1 MATRLKADTLTFQNS
16 LPKPKQTSK
25 RNDRRGASKS
35 RPASPKNREGDA
47 AWDQAALWYDALVGM
62 RGSEYQQS
70 LILPG
75 ALSLL
80 QLQKKEKAL
89 DVACGQGVFC
99 RYLHEKGFKA
109 EGLDVSSAL
118 IEAARRRSPKALS
131 FHHADAADPKAL
143 EGATFDA
150 VSCLLAVQ
158 NIEHLVPVL
167 KNVRR
172 WLKPSGRFV
181 MVVTHPCFRIPRQS
195 HWEYDEGKKIQ
206 YRRVD
211 LYATETEIPIV
222 TPPKR
227 GARGHTTTYHRPLQV
242 YFEAL
247 ASAGLAVDRLEEWT
261 SGKTSEPGKRAK
273 AENRAR
279 QEFPLFLAL
288 RAIPVN
294 NKAE

>member
-1 MATRLKADTLTFQNS
+1 MPNIK
-16 LPKPKQTSK
+16 KTSK
-25 RNDRRGASKS
+25 RKDHRKPAAQKS
-35 RPASPKNREGDA
+35 GSLSNKVREGDA
-47 AWDQAALWYDALVGM
+47 AWDQAARWYDALVGM
-62 RGSEYQQS
+62 QGSEYQQS

-80 QLQKKEKAL
+80 ELKKSEKAL

-99 RYLHEKGFKA
+99 RYLHDKGHKV

-118 IEAARRRSPKALS
+118 IEAARRRSPKSIL
-131 FHHADAADPKAL
+131 FHHADAGDPEAL
-143 EGATFDA
+143 KGATFDA

-158 NIEHLVPVL
+158 NIEHLVPML
-167 KNVRR
+167 NNVRR

-181 MVVTHPCFRIPRQS
+181 MVATHPCFRIPRQS
-195 HWEYDEGKKIQ
+195 HWEYDETKKTQ

-211 LYATETEIPIV
+211 LYASETEIPIV
-222 TPPKR
+222 TPPKN
-227 GARGHTTTYHRPLQV
+227 GARGHTTTYHRPLQS
-242 YFEAL
+242 YFESL
-247 ASAGLAVDRLEEWT
+247 ASAGFAVDRLEEWT

-288 RAIPVN
+288 RAIPVIQQQD
-294 NKAE
+294 

>member
-1 MATRLKADTLTFQNS
+1 MPNIK
-16 LPKPKQTSK
+16 KTSK
-25 RNDRRGASKS
+25 RNDRGKPPKNKGQ
-35 RPASPKNREGDA
+35 PASNKAKEGDA
-47 AWDQAALWYDALVGM
+47 AWDQAARWYDALVGM
-62 RGSEYQQS
+62 QGSEYQQS

-80 QLQKKEKAL
+80 DLKKNEQVL

-99 RYLHEKGFKA
+99 RYLHDRGHKV

-118 IEAARRRSPKALS
+118 IDAARRRSPKTIS
-131 FHHADAADPKAL
+131 FHHADAGDPKAL
-143 EGATFDA
+143 KEATFDA

-158 NIEHLVPVL
+158 NIEHLVPML

-172 WLKPSGRFV
+172 WLKPTGRFV
-181 MVVTHPCFRIPRQS
+181 MVTTHPCFRIPRQS
-195 HWEYDEGKKIQ
+195 HWEYDEAKKTQ
-206 YRRVD
+206 FRRID
-211 LYATETEIPIV
+211 LYASETEIPIV
-222 TPPKR
+222 TPQKN
-227 GARGHTTTYHRPLQV
+227 GARGHTTTYHRPLQT

-247 ASAGLAVDRLEEWT
+247 AGAGLVVDRLEEWT

-288 RAIPVN
+288 RAIPIN
-294 NKAE
+294 QQAE